1 MKKYFTLTFIMALAV
16 CVSQVVGAQA
26 NKEANKLALEGAEA
40 SKNQDYDKA
49 VELLRKATALDH
61 KYESSLAVAYQQRG
75 VASVRDQ
82 KLQEAIADFSE
93 ALKIN
98 SRDPLI
104 YEQRAAVEVKLQDYD
119 KALADYSEAIKLK
132 PNEIRY
138 YLYSGYIYEVKR
150 DFKNSMAET
159 EKALKLD
166 PNNNDAK
173 ARKTRLEQQEALNPQ
188 LTPPPAAAS
197 PKKSPAAKHKP

>member
-1 MKKYFTLTFIMALAV
+1 MALAV

-49 VELLRKATALDH
+49 VELLRKATALDR

-75 VASVRDQ
+75 VGFVRDQ
-82 KLQEAIADFSE
+82 KFQEAIADFGE

-138 YLYSGYIYEVKR
+138 YLYRGYIYEVKR

-159 EKALKLD
+159 DKALKLD
-166 PNNNDAK
+166 PNNSDAK

-197 PKKSPAAKHKP
+197 PKKSPPAKHKP